1 MSHVH
6 VLCTDLTNVLVLKTD
21 KYYRLPDSERDGKL
35 EWSRSDAKRVA
46 LRTLRDLFC
55 GLLLDE
61 HLVSVTCEK
70 ACFGLQKD
78 RRLVKVVVTHL
89 DVVLPYVNASLGYWK
104 VNRKLKLIQ
113 RLDDTLDIETL
124 HIVQEKMCWER
135 GSNPRGN
142 SRGTPEDTETEVLSP
157 PP

>member
-6 VLCTDLTNVLVLKTD
+6 VLCVDATSVLVLKTD

-35 EWSRSDAKRVA
+35 EWSRTDAKRLA
-46 LRTLRDLFC
+46 LRTLRELFC

-61 HLVSVTCEK
+61 TVVSVTCEK

-78 RRLVKVVVTHL
+78 RRLVKVVVKDL
-89 DVVLPYVNASLGYWK
+89 SVVLPYVNASVQYWK
-104 VNRKLKLIQ
+104 LSRNLKQIQ
-113 RLDDTLDIETL
+113 NLDSASTLDIETL

-142 SRGTPEDTETEVLSP
+142 SRGTPDLENELQS
-157 PP
+157 